1 MISRVIGFEK
11 GFALS
16 SGNHFETYEVMLPKL
31 NKTDLVVKNMATS
44 INPVDT
50 KLRQTGKGTPQPHVL
65 GFDSVGVVTQLGS
78 AVKHLEIG
86 DRVLFAGTTKR
97 FGSYSEHQVVDSRI
111 VAKLPNGI
119 STDEAAA
126 MPLTFITA
134 YEMLFEKMDLVPKE
148 NQNNG
153 TILIINGAG
162 GVGSIA
168 TQLAKWAGLTV
179 ITTASRKES
188 KDWSEKMGAD
198 HIIDHHKDLTKQL
211 KKIGYQSL
219 PYILILH
226 STDRYFEEMSDL
238 LEPFGHLGS
247 IVESSK
253 DLNLAKL
260 KNKSGSFDWEY
271 MFAKTDFDYNTA
283 SQGAIL
289 ALLVQLLQEKK
300 IQSTLTKII
309 PGFTPEV
316 FYQAHQFVEESTMIG
331 KLVVHY

>member
-11 GFALS
+11 GFELS

-44 INPVDT
+44 VNPVDT
-50 KLRQTGKGTPQPHVL
+50 KLRKTGKGTPQPHVL

-78 AVKHLEIG
+78 EVKHLEVG

-97 FGSYSEHQVVDSRI
+97 YGSYSENQVVDSRI
-111 VAKLPNGI
+111 VAKLPHGV

-134 YEMLFEKMDLVPKE
+134 YEMLFEKMDLVPQE
-148 NQNNG
+148 NQNSG

-162 GVGSIA
+162 GVGSVA

-188 KDWSEKMGAD
+188 KEWSEKMGAD
-198 HIIDHHKDLTKQL
+198 HIINHHKDLTKQL
-211 KKIGYQSL
+211 KKISYHSL

-226 STDRYFEEMSDL
+226 STDRYFEEMSEL

-271 MFAKTDFDYNTA
+271 MFAKTDYDHNIA
-283 SQGAIL
+283 SQGAVL
-289 ALLVQLLQEKK
+289 ELLVRLLQEKK

-316 FYQAHQFVEESTMIG
+316 FYQAHQIIEEDDMIG
-331 KLVVHY
+331 KLVVHF

>member
-11 GFALS
+11 GFHLS
-16 SGNHFETYEVMLPKL
+16 NGNHFETYEVMLPKL
-31 NKTDLVVKNMATS
+31 NKFDLVVKNMAVS

-50 KLRQTGKGTPQPHVL
+50 KLRQSGKGTPQPHVL
-65 GFDSVGVVTQLGS
+65 GFDSVGIVTHLGS
-78 AVKHLEIG
+78 EVKNIEVG

-97 FGSYSEHQVVDSRI
+97 FGSYSENQVIDSRI
-111 VAKLPNGI
+111 VAKLTSGI

-134 YEMLFEKMDLVPKE
+134 YEMLFEKMGLTPEEGKNE
-148 NQNNG
+148 G
-153 TILIINGAG
+153 TLLIINGAG
-162 GVGSIA
+162 GVGSVS

-188 KDWSEKMGAD
+188 KVWSKKMGAD

-211 KKIGYQSL
+211 KRIGYPTL

-226 STDRYFEEMSDL
+226 STDHYFEEMSDL

-247 IVESSK
+247 IVESNK
-253 DLNLAKL
+253 DLDLAKL

-271 MFAKTDFDYNTA
+271 MFAKTDYDFNLN

-289 ALLVQLLQEKK
+289 ELLVRLLQEKK

-309 PGFTPEV
+309 PGFSPEV
-316 FYQAHQFVEESTMIG
+316 FYQAHQFVEEDKMIG

>member
-11 GFALS
+11 GFPLS
-16 SGNHFETYEVMLPKL
+16 NGNHFETYEVMLPKL
-31 NKTDLVVKNMATS
+31 NRFDLVVKNLAVS

-65 GFDSVGVVTQLGS
+65 GFDSVGIVTQVGS
-78 AVKHLEIG
+78 EVSTIEIG
-86 DRVLFAGTTKR
+86 DRVVFAGTTKR
-97 FGSYSEHQVVDSRI
+97 FGSYSESQVVDSRI
-111 VAKLPNGI
+111 VAKLPNGF

-126 MPLTFITA
+126 MPLTFLTA
-134 YEMLFEKMDLVPKE
+134 YELLFEKMKLVPEE

-153 TILIINGAG
+153 AILIINGAG
-162 GVGSIA
+162 GVGSMA

-188 KDWSEKMGAD
+188 KEWSEKMGAD
-198 HIIDHHKDLTKQL
+198 HVIDHHKDLTKQL
-211 KKIGYQSL
+211 KKINYNSL
-219 PYILILH
+219 PYIMILH
-226 STDRYFEEMSDL
+226 STDRYFDEMSDL

-253 DLNLAKL
+253 DLNIAKL

-271 MFAKTDFDYNTA
+271 MFAKTDYDYNIA
-283 SQGAIL
+283 SQGEIL
-289 ALLVQLLQEKK
+289 ALMIHLLQEKK
-300 IQSTLTKII
+300 IKSTLTKII
-309 PGFTPEV
+309 PGFSPDV
-316 FYQAHQFVEESTMIG
+316 FYQAHQFVEENNMIG